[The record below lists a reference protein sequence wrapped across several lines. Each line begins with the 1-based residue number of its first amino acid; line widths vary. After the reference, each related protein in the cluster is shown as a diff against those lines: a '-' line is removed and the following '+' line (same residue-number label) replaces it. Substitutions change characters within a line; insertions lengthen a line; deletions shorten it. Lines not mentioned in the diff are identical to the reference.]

1 MRDEKHNDR
10 NLLIEEKRRE
20 DNLKK
25 EEIQQEN
32 SHTEDTLASE
42 QIKNANA
49 AGMGALERSNKNE
62 IKFENQADQETGEAV
77 Y

>member
-20 DNLKK
+20 DSLKK

-32 SHTEDTLASE
+32 SHTEDKLASE

-49 AGMGALERSNKNE
+49 AGMGALERSNENE